1 MMMMMA
7 HMNLIL
13 RRSQVD
19 EVLIAITKKGDND
32 DKDDENDDDNVVS
45 YEISSETLTRRGWSQ
60 QQAKLEQEGRKKS
73 TLSTILCRA
82 RLFHFMF
89 CQRYLYCFQHLF
101 CFHLPASQVGAGRKK
116 MLTLSMIL
124 CLAVLN
130 HFIFRQC

>member
-1 MMMMMA
+1 MMA
-7 HMNLIL
+7 HMNPIP
-13 RRSQVD
+13 RRSQVKYD
-19 EVLIAITKKGDND
+19 DSNDKKDDND
-32 DKDDENDDDNVVS
+32 HDVHDADEKGEDNVVS

-60 QQAKLEQEGRKKS
+60 QAKLEQEGRKKS
-73 TLSTILCRA
+73 TLSTILCLA
-82 RLFHFMF
+82 RLFHLMF

>member
-1 MMMMMA
+1 MMA
-7 HMNLIL
+7 HMNPIP
-13 RRSQVD
+13 RRSQV
-19 EVLIAITKKGDND
+19 KGDDSND
-32 DKDDENDDDNVVS
+32 RKDDSNDNDHDDDEKDEDNVVS

-82 RLFHFMF
+82 RLFHLMF
-89 CQRYLYCFQHLF
+89 FQRYLYCFQHLF

-124 CLAVLN
+124 CLAVLD
-130 HFIFRQC
+130 HFIFRQ